1 MMKLLMS
8 VFVLAATA
16 TVTPVEAAPA
26 AIASAAIRP
35 GAEQSQ
41 PLTGRSQTTRQVR
54 STPLPVL
61 QTPSLTQTVGL
72 TETVNLT
79 ATVNLTPT
87 TVLTPTSV
95 ITPSIGL
102 TPTIELT
109 ATDSLTPT
117 IDEGEA
123 AGEEGELVDDVAL
136 DEVYREVLMGTII
149 ANRTDVPIRF
159 FVEGRTVEVAPLR
172 SIGLDLMRD
181 TAVLNL
187 FNCEA
192 SKDDADVGCFWDPYL
207 LTRDGFYEV
216 VVGQAIGQDILLAL
230 RTAGAPPANQIWIQ
244 NRTGERETV
253 IVNNELYEVAPAS
266 VREFSVLA
274 DAPVIVQLRN
284 CISSNDRTI
293 CEWAPQGAEA
303 GFYYGLVRTETPGP
317 NDAQLISLTLQGII
331 ASSGETVKAPPQA
344 VCRLRVPTLN
354 VRSGPGLEFPIIA
367 KIRGTE
373 TEPGSVVVVAFDATE
388 TWMQVTER
396 VARDGW
402 VTSNPEFIL
411 CEGAL
416 ADLPVIGQPVAIA
429 APEPTEEPVIVQ
441 PTEEVELAPAATE
454 EPPVVAEPAPVDGGE
469 SVEPAPGEAPAADAP
484 AEEATPTPS
493 VPDVPEGL
501 ARIVVNNGFD
511 QTIRFTLDQRYR
523 PERDNLSGEWDLE
536 PGASTTILV
545 YPGTIAFSASSA
557 WRAISGNAELLINEQ
572 EDRALWITFVLDPVE
587 EDQWNLVHY

>member
-8 VFVLAATA
+8 VFVLAAAA
-16 TVTPVEAAPA
+16 TVTPVQAAPA
-26 AIASAAIRP
+26 AASSATIRTDT
-35 GAEQSQ
+35 EQSQ
-41 PLTGRSQTTRQVR
+41 PLTGRSQTQRQVTP
-54 STPLPVL
+54 TPLQLL
-61 QTPSLTQTVGL
+61 QTQPLTQTDSVTDTGRL
-72 TETVNLT
+72 TNTTMLTSTSALT
-79 ATVNLTPT
+79 ASVEVSPTVELTVT
-87 TVLTPTSV
+87 EVLTTSV
-95 ITPSIGL
+95 GEGNS
-102 TPTIELT
+102 
-109 ATDSLTPT
+109 DSE
-117 IDEGEA
+117 DEA
-123 AGEEGELVDDVAL
+123 LLDDAAL
-136 DEVYREVLMGTII
+136 DEAYSDVLMGTII
-149 ANRTDVPIRF
+149 ANRSDVPVRF
-159 FVEGRTVEVAPLR
+159 FVEGRTIEVAPLR
-172 SIGLDLMRD
+172 SVGLELLRD
-181 TAVLNL
+181 TAILNL

-192 SKDDADVGCFWDPYL
+192 SRDDSDIGCFWDPYL
-207 LTRDGFYEV
+207 LARDGFYEV
-216 VVGQAIGQDILLAL
+216 VVGQEIGQDILLSL
-230 RTAGAPPANQIWIQ
+230 RAAGAPPANQIWIQ

-266 VREFSVLA
+266 VREFSVMA

-284 CISSNDRTI
+284 CISANDRTI

-317 NDAQLISLTLQGII
+317 NNSQLVSLALQGII

-373 TEPGSVVVVAFDATE
+373 TEPGSVVVVAFDATQ

-411 CEGAL
+411 CDGAL
-416 ADLPVIGQPVAIA
+416 AELPVIGQPIAVAT
-429 APEPTEEPVIVQ
+429 PDPVEEPVLAQ
-441 PTEEVELAPAATE
+441 PTEVVVA
-454 EPPVVAEPAPVDGGE
+454 PPVAAETAPTVEPTPITSAETVEPAPV
-469 SVEPAPGEAPAADAP
+469 EAPPAAEAP
-484 AEEATPTPS
+484 EEEATPTPA
-493 VPDVPEGL
+493 VADVPEGL

-557 WRAISGNAELLINEQ
+557 WRGISGNAELAIAEK
-572 EDRALWITFVLDPVE
+572 EDRTLWITFVLDPVE
-587 EDQWNLVHY
+587 VDQWNLVHY